1 MLEKKY
7 LIAIMYA
14 NISESNK
21 KKSKKKQ
28 KPKVRRKIVNIRA
41 KIKKRKILSIYLF
54 KKIIIQKINEIRSQF
69 LKSSI
74 KLINLSQTD
83 QNKKENIQVTKTSN
97 EKRAILKSLPK
108 FQKL

>member
-1 MLEKKY
+1 MPILEKKY

-21 KKSKKKQ
+21 KKSKNQKK
-28 KPKVRRKIVNIRA
+28 KKI
-41 KIKKRKILSIYLF
+41 IYLF
-54 KKIIIQKINEIRSQF
+54 EKIIIQKINEIRSQF
-69 LKSSI
+69 LKRSI

-97 EKRAILKSLPK
+97 EKRALLKSLPK

>member
-1 MLEKKY
+1 MLKKKY

-41 KIKKRKILSIYLF
+41 KIKKEKNYLF
-54 KKIIIQKINEIRSQF
+54 KKIVIQKINEIRSQF

-83 QNKKENIQVTKTSN
+83 QNKKDNIQVTKTSN
-97 EKRAILKSLPK
+97 EKRAIVKSLPK
-108 FQKL
+108 FQIL